1 MRKKKMA
8 NLFSF
13 PFYNIHSLSQLL
25 ALLGQ
30 IIANPETVNCGRA
43 FSNRQVNCICKS
55 PHLAGGTDVARDGPL
70 PRLSEGQIL
79 IGKGSRRRWQIIYT
93 KSQGRFEECSG
104 QSPSQQISSSL
115 REKAYERGVGLL
127 VHSDVILY
135 AAVAF
140 DPEGDND
147 CSFGVSEP

>member
-1 MRKKKMA
+1 MA
-8 NLFSF
+8 MKFND
-13 PFYNIHSLSQLL
+13 IL
-25 ALLGQ
+25 A
-30 IIANPETVNCGRA
+30 AS
-43 FSNRQVNCICKS
+43 FSNRPVNWRIPIPS
-55 PHLAGGTDVARDGPL
+55 PIARDGPL
-70 PRLSEGQIL
+70 PRLSEGQIP
-79 IGKGSRRRWQIIYT
+79 IGKGSRRQWQIIYT

-104 QSPSQQISSSL
+104 QSPSQQISSSP

-135 AAVAF
+135 AAVVF